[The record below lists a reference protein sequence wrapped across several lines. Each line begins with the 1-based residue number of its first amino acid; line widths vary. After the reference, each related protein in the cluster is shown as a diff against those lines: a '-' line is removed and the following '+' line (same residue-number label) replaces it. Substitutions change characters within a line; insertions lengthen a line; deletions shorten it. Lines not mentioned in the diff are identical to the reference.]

1 MKFKY
6 LAAVTLLWPLAAMAQ
21 PLEPRVTPVS
31 KPAIK
36 KINPSKIIL
45 VGDSTTAVIGGWGPS
60 FCGYH
65 VSSFA
70 NCVNL
75 ARGGRSSRTYIEE
88 GSWDV
93 ALNEMRT
100 PGYSKVWVLIQF
112 GHNDQ
117 PGTDRATN
125 LETEFPGYIRQYVR
139 EARAAGAVPILV
151 TPLTR
156 RAFEGTKHVNS
167 LAPWAQ
173 AVRRI
178 AAEMQAPL
186 IDLNAD
192 SARAVQSMGQEAADR
207 FAQLPRGVEPTGRTQ
222 PEKKPGEPFP
232 TLVPKLS
239 FDDTHLGRE
248 GADYFA
254 DMVAGELALAVPDMR
269 PLLVLKQP

>member
-1 MKFKY
+1 MKLKY
-6 LAAVTLLWPLAAMAQ
+6 LVAVTALWPLAAFAQ
-21 PLEPRVTPVS
+21 TPEATITPTP
-31 KPAIK
+31 KPAVK

-75 ARGGRSSRTYIEE
+75 ARGGRSSRTYIAE
-88 GSWDV
+88 GSWDI

-117 PGTDRATN
+117 PGTDRTTN
-125 LETEFPGYIRQYVR
+125 LETEFPDYIRQYVR
-139 EARAAGAVPILV
+139 EARAAGAIPVLV

-156 RAFEGTKHVNS
+156 RAFDGPKHVNS
-167 LAPWAQ
+167 LAPWAE

-178 AAEMQAPL
+178 ATEMQVPV

-192 SARAVQSMGQEAADR
+192 SARAVQAMGQEAADR
-207 FAQLPRGVEPTGRTQ
+207 FAQLPRGAEPTGKIQ
-222 PEKKPGEPFP
+222 PQKKAGEPLP
-232 TLVPKLS
+232 TVVPKLS

-254 DMVAGELALAVPDMR
+254 DMVARELAAAVPDMR
-269 PLLVLKQP
+269 PLLVVTP